1 VPTGSGRDPGRP
13 IVVVTG
19 VAGSGKTTVGSMLA
33 RRLGWRYAEAD
44 DFHPKANLDKMA
56 AGQPLTDDDR
66 WPWLRAL
73 AAWIDERRS
82 AHEPAVV
89 SCSAL
94 KRRYRD
100 VLRDARPEVRLVF
113 LTASRE
119 LIGSRLRARHG
130 HFMKEAMLDS
140 QLADLEVPTKNEGAV
155 TIPVDAAPAE
165 VVDHVVRALALDGHE
180 TAAG

>member
-1 VPTGSGRDPGRP
+1 
-13 IVVVTG
+13 
-19 VAGSGKTTVGSMLA
+19 MLA

-44 DFHPKANLDKMA
+44 DFHPKANLEKMA

-100 VLRDARPEVRLVF
+100 VLRDGRPEVRLVF
-113 LTASRE
+113 LTGSRE
-119 LIGSRLRARHG
+119 LIDRRLRARHG

-140 QLADLEVPTKNEGAV
+140 QLADLEVPTENEGVV
-155 TIPVDAAPAE
+155 TIPVNATPAE
-165 VVDHVVRALALDGHE
+165 VVDHVRSEEHTSELQSRPHLVCRLLLE
-180 TAAG
+180 KKK